1 METLGIEE
9 EHMIGPAKCS
19 YKPTTIIGPNSEAS
33 NSQNFGAKVSNQNF
47 PPKCKTS
54 KIKEKRNRERER
66 EREKSSS
73 TMFIAVQCCQCSTM
87 QAKFYYL
94 FDRLLSLS
102 KHKYNICVI

>member
-19 YKPTTIIGPNSEAS
+19 YKPTTIIGPNSRAS

-66 EREKSSS
+66 ERERKVVVNYVHRGS
-73 TMFIAVQCCQCSTM
+73 MLPMLHNAGNI
-87 QAKFYYL
+87 
-94 FDRLLSLS
+94 LLSIQS
-102 KHKYNICVI
+102 SIIFI

>member
-19 YKPTTIIGPNSEAS
+19 YKPTTIIGPISQAS

-66 EREKSSS
+66 EREKSRRQLCSS
-73 TMFIAVQCCQCSTM
+73 RFNAANAPQCRQNFAIYSIV
-87 QAKFYYL
+87 YYL
-94 FDRLLSLS
+94 YL
-102 KHKYNICVI
+102 NINIISV

>member
-9 EHMIGPAKCS
+9 EQMIGPAKCS
-19 YKPTTIIGPNSEAS
+19 YKPTTIIGPNSRAS

-54 KIKEKRNRERER
+54 KIKEKRNSERERER

-87 QAKFYYL
+87 QAKFYHL
-94 FDRLLSLS
+94 FNCLLSLS
-102 KHKYNICVI
+102 ILYYT